1 MVLAYCSW
9 NELQLYHL
17 DLCSIPARTL
27 LLLFGGFFLATSRR
41 TPASAAQPKPPF
53 WSPSDPSLRLV
64 GTARWT
70 HSERGGGWFEVC
82 AWRTHALAKGSTQPG
97 ARDHMRPAVSRLAVA
112 PNHRMRFPA
121 GSALLRIR
129 ALPVPV
135 DKLHSGC
142 RSLGLCASGEE
153 GLRASCA
160 LAASSY
166 RHTT

>member
-1 MVLAYCSW
+1 MVLV
-9 NELQLYHL
+9 ELERIAVL
-17 DLCSIPARTL
+17 P
-27 LLLFGGFFLATSRR
+27 FGLGFDSREDTFATFWKIFWATSRR